1 LLGVYSAGA
10 GIVSSSITTRG
21 WGDADGLI
29 TLTPSSVLEIKR
41 IGDQN
46 QYGETIIFET
56 DVIDGTFGRLKS
68 YSLNPKE
75 TFEFYWRYA
84 RDERGIPYYQ
94 GILSSFE
101 RANFMDDIA
110 QSHNQK
116 EAAEVVWENVSLSD
130 RELLDQVENL
140 YAKKGIGAV
149 RNALDSLSG
158 EFLARSVAMSAED
171 TVSNVIFRKLDAPL
185 EGEYVNQAWAD
196 LSINGAQDLKGNSLG
211 FYDQRGQQALM
222 GLNLTVRDEV
232 ITGAFLK
239 AGASH
244 MSLDSNTSDRTDI
257 EAGLYGSYIAA
268 NFRLKMNFGLGRH
281 IFNNSRKFKLYDL
294 TYKPTSEF
302 SAYSI
307 KANFE
312 AIADAPLASPYLSLK
327 SAFVLNDEVEE
338 SGGGKAS
345 LIMENNTYLKFA
357 AGAGLETRGTVKKNI
372 RWKVRGGLEYVFVG
386 REESSQYNMRFAASN
401 DNVMQIRAFDVK
413 NELPSIVGAA
423 GADMDISKQVSLSLA
438 FDINAGTEMTAYGAG
453 LGINYSF
460 GKSSSGMK
468 KSRLAKQTG
477 EEEQVEEPST
487 DTDEGLEI
495 SEPQEMSSIIDDR
508 LVLNLLVE
516 VNGKQQWITPLIINS
531 TMYKEGSAQLQPD
544 SEQFVIGKMKELA
557 KYRNNVKRIR
567 VERHVPSGKTPDNAD
582 MRLSAQRAVSL
593 YRILVRQAQIKTP
606 AKNTVNMR
614 VRTPAA
620 SATTAK
626 DAAQSSAQTAAQQ
639 GAAKTQAQ

>member
-1 LLGVYSAGA
+1 
-10 GIVSSSITTRG
+10 
-21 WGDADGLI
+21 
-29 TLTPSSVLEIKR
+29 LEIKR

-46 QYGETIIFET
+46 QYGEAVIFEA

-75 TFEFYWRYA
+75 TFEFYWKYL

-94 GILSSFE
+94 GILRSYE
-101 RANFMDDIA
+101 RANFMDDMA
-110 QSHNQK
+110 QSQNQK
-116 EAAEVVWENVSLSD
+116 EAALVVWDNVSLSD

-185 EGEYVNQAWAD
+185 EGEYADQAWAD
-196 LSINGAQDLKGNSLG
+196 LSINGVTDLKGNSLG

-239 AGASH
+239 VGASH
-244 MSLDSNTSDRTDI
+244 MSLDSNASDRTDI

-281 IFNNSRKFKLYDL
+281 TFNNSREFKLYDL
-294 TYKPTSEF
+294 TYKPSSEF

-327 SAFVLNDEVEE
+327 SAFVLNDEIEE

-386 REESSQYNMRFAASN
+386 REESSQYNMRFAASGN
-401 DNVMQIRAFDVK
+401 NVMEIRAFDVK
-413 NELPSIVGAA
+413 NELPSIVGSA

-438 FDINAGTEMTAYGAG
+438 FDINAGVEMTAYGAG

-460 GKSSSGMK
+460 GKSSSEMK
-468 KSRLAKQTG
+468 KRRLAKQAL
-477 EEEQVEEPST
+477 EDEQEDIEPST
-487 DTDEGLEI
+487 ESDEVLVI

-531 TMYKEGSAQLQPD
+531 TMYKEGSAQMQPD
-544 SEQFVIGKMKELA
+544 SERFVIGKMKELA
-557 KYRNNVKRIR
+557 KYKNSVKRIR

-582 MRLSAQRAVSL
+582 MRLSSQRAVML
-593 YRILVRQAQIKTP
+593 YRILIREAQIKAP
-606 AKNTVNMR
+606 ARNSVNTR
-614 VRTPAA
+614 VRASAPETSSSIAAPSTIAKPAA
-620 SATTAK
+620 QRATQPR
-626 DAAQSSAQTAAQQ
+626 QSQTQQ
-639 GAAKTQAQ
+639 QTPILK